1 MHRTLE
7 KIQKRCDID
16 INILKHFDMEEPKF
30 DRLYILPKIH
40 KRMHSNPGIPVISNS
55 GFYAENISAFLDF
68 HLKPTAA
75 KVNSY
80 IKHTDDFLR
89 KFQNLPKL
97 LDGVILYTIDVVGLY
112 PNVPNDQG
120 LLFLKKALDKRQKK
134 TVSTESL
141 IELAEFILKITI
153 LNLMIGSENRKR
165 VPLKELNLL
174 PLMPLLSWLL

>member
-75 KVNSY
+75 KVNLY

-97 LDGVILYTIDVVGLY
+97 PDGVILYTIDVVGLY
-112 PNVPNDQG
+112 PIPMTRVCYS
-120 LLFLKKALDKRQKK
+120 LKKH
-134 TVSTESL
+134 
-141 IELAEFILKITI
+141 
-153 LNLMIGSENRKR
+153 
-165 VPLKELNLL
+165 
-174 PLMPLLSWLL
+174 